1 METHRTLPP
10 PPSAPA
16 PPPLDPARVIL
27 GFTLGAYLLGVLVSA
42 VWMLTEAQ
50 NEYIV
55 NATVYVI
62 INAAVWT
69 FLGLAFVILW
79 FVLRRGGPLGKVLL
93 VGVAVAGAVAG
104 GAFTAVQLSPD
115 PGGPEPLATGTEI
128 LSTELR
134 AVTADIV
141 PGGLEP
147 LAEPDPCIDHLGRRS
162 LFEQDVLVDLQGRGL
177 TGPQA
182 EQLAGRLRQRGWR
195 IRSNEGPDQVGFIAN
210 RDEYSVNVLILT
222 DGSDG
227 ARILGSTPCLT
238 P

>member
-1 METHRTLPP
+1 VFL
-10 PPSAPA
+10 A
-16 PPPLDPARVIL
+16 V
-27 GFTLGAYLLGVLVSA
+27 TLGVYLVGVLVSA
-42 VWMLTEAQ
+42 VWMLTEARG
-50 NEYIV
+50 EYIV

-62 INAAVWT
+62 INAVVWT
-69 FLGLAFVILW
+69 ILGVAFMILW

-93 VGVAVAGAVAG
+93 VGVAIAGALAG

-134 AVTADIV
+134 AVTADILA
-141 PGGLEP
+141 GGLEP
-147 LAEPDPCIDHLGRRS
+147 LDEPDGCLDHLGRHS
-162 LFEQDVLVDLQGRGL
+162 LFKQRVLVDLQGRGL

-195 IRSNEGPDQVGFIAN
+195 IRDNEGPDQVGFIAG

-222 DGSDG
+222 DGSGG

-238 P
+238 R